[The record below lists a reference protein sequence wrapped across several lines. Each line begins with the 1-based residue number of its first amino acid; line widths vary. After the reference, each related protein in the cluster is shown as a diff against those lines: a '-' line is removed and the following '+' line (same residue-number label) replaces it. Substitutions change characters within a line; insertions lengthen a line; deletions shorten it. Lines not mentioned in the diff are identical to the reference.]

1 MRTKVVIIAN
11 GQYNDFKIGEEGYI
25 DGYCRGGD
33 ERPYAVVVIADR
45 IVMAPLHCLKVID
58 NK

>member
-1 MRTKVVIIAN
+1 MIAN

-33 ERPYAVVVIADR
+33 DRPYAVVIIADR